1 MRTFDFTPL
10 YKSAVGFDRLAN
22 LLEAANVYEQSQPG
36 YPPYNIELTGEH
48 KYRISMAVAGFS
60 AAEMDIEVDQGVL
73 KVSGKK
79 SSAEEEKRYLHQGI
93 AARNFERK
101 FQLED
106 YVKVVGAELKDG
118 LLHIELIRE
127 IPEAKKPRKIEIAG
141 TESQLESLDDKPQLA
156 DKTSVEAN
164 ANGGQEAK
172 DTQAA

>member
-22 LLEAANVYEQSQPG
+22 LLETANVYEQSQPG
-36 YPPYNIELTGEH
+36 YPPYNIELAGEH

-73 KVSGKK
+73 KVTGKK

-127 IPEAKKPRKIEIAG
+127 IPEAKKPRKIAIAG
-141 TESQLESLDDKPQLA
+141 AETRLESLGEKPQLA
-156 DKTSVEAN
+156 DRSVVEQGAS
-164 ANGGQEAK
+164 ADQQAK

>member
-73 KVSGKK
+73 KVTGKK
-79 SSAEEEKRYLHQGI
+79 SSSEGEKRYLHQGI

-118 LLHIELIRE
+118 LLHVELIRE
-127 IPEAKKPRKIEIAG
+127 LPEAKKPRKIAIAG
-141 TESQLESLDDKPQLA
+141 AETQLESIIDKPQLTDQSA
-156 DKTSVEAN
+156 AEASAN
-164 ANGGQEAK
+164 ADQEDK